1 MVANK
6 IEKTTKIP
14 MRYGFGIGLH
24 GKTSKKTKGSG
35 SEPIFLKNLRA
46 GTSIPEKLSL
56 SFSERVNA
64 ARLLEAP
71 KANRLCYLDSHQAQ
85 PNSIGDSHPGR

>member
-1 MVANK
+1 MSFHLPLHYIKRRVGQIVADK

-46 GTSIPEKLSL
+46 GTPCPEKLSL
-56 SFSERVNA
+56 SFFQRVIA
-64 ARLLEAP
+64 ARLLRIP
-71 KANRLCYLDSHQAQ
+71 RVQPLCH
-85 PNSIGDSHPGR
+85 